1 MDFDIKRSHIS
12 ALSKLMG
19 NAENAK
25 LSHLQRI
32 DMIAEVLG
40 FKNQAALMATI
51 KAIESKVPATAPAAC
66 KTEVAMIFGS
76 EYTSAIDSNERV
88 SDDAFGETRVLT
100 FDTPE
105 EANSYFR
112 GIEDGSGWERY
123 MTLERVGPGL
133 PAREGSYLTA
143 LAQDPNL
150 ALIDWHNDKMAE
162 FEEDDLGDG
171 PE

>member
-1 MDFDIKRSHIS
+1 MDFDIKRSHVS
-12 ALSKLMG
+12 SLSKLIG
-19 NAENAK
+19 NADNAK

-32 DMIAEVLG
+32 DLIAEVLG
-40 FKNQAALMATI
+40 FENQAALMATI
-51 KAIESKVPATAPAAC
+51 KANEGKAPAAAPAAG

-123 MTLERVGPGL
+123 MVLERSGPGM
-133 PAREGSYLTA
+133 PAREGSYLA
-143 LAQDPNL
+143 AQAQDPNL
-150 ALIDWHNDKMAE
+150 ALIDWHNEKMAE
-162 FEEDDLGDG
+162 FDEDEMDDA